1 MAVDWLGRNL
11 YWIDGERSQIVA
23 ISLSTSSNYSIILDE
38 DLDQPRSLALMPQ
51 KGWTTTIQLQVFT
64 TFNTLSLSPTLSL
77 LSCHPRLLF
86 WTEIG
91 NVVKIERAGMD
102 GSDRQV
108 VVNSSLG
115 WPGAVT
121 VDTVSN
127 RIYWTDERLKAI
139 GSATLDG
146 NELQV
151 RVGPRPTLGLE
162 ASGGLTW
169 SCALRSC
176 RSKRRPTPSHW
187 LYSTKTCSG
196 RTPRDEWCSLLT
208 RPLGRT
214 PRFF

>member
-51 KGWTTTIQLQVFT
+51 KGWTTMIQLQVFPT
-64 TFNTLSLSPTLSL
+64 VATLSLSPTPSL

-102 GSDRQV
+102 GSARQV

-151 RVGPRPTLGLE
+151 RGGPTANPG
-162 ASGGLTW
+162 
-169 SCALRSC
+169 
-176 RSKRRPTPSHW
+176 P
-187 LYSTKTCSG
+187 
-196 RTPRDEWCSLLT
+196 
-208 RPLGRT
+208 
-214 PRFF
+214 

>member
-1 MAVDWLGRNL
+1 M
-11 YWIDGERSQIVA
+11 
-23 ISLSTSSNYSIILDE
+23 
-38 DLDQPRSLALMPQ
+38 
-51 KGWTTTIQLQVFT
+51 IQLQSF
-64 TFNTLSLSPTLSL
+64 TFNILTLSPTLPL
-77 LSCHPRLLF
+77 LCHPRLLF

-102 GSDRQV
+102 GSDHQV

-151 RVGPRPTLGLE
+151 RGGTMANPGPRGHRWPELVL
-162 ASGGLTW
+162 
-169 SCALRSC
+169 
-176 RSKRRPTPSHW
+176 
-187 LYSTKTCSG
+187 CS
-196 RTPRDEWCSLLT
+196 
-208 RPLGRT
+208 
-214 PRFF
+214 

>member
-1 MAVDWLGRNL
+1 MDRRRAQPDRCHQSLHKFQLQHYPGRRPRPAALSGPDAAERVDN
-11 YWIDGERSQIVA
+11 
-23 ISLSTSSNYSIILDE
+23 
-38 DLDQPRSLALMPQ
+38 
-51 KGWTTTIQLQVFT
+51 TIQLQVFT